1 VKSVVRVLRSERI
14 DQTSYS
20 EISIAAVSDDGKK
33 RESEECCEGA
43 EE

>member
-1 VKSVVRVLRSERI
+1 VKGLIKR
-14 DQTSYS
+14 TYS
-20 EISIAAVSDDGKK
+20 EISSAAVSDDGKK